1 MLWEAGEHI
10 ENKTTTEVLVGRKAV
25 NLASLVL
32 HGSRSN
38 DLPHMR
44 IVEMVKQTKNIST
57 NRQLS
62 LGEEASSLF
71 TSVGLYCGE
80 KIGVPMSVPH

>member
-10 ENKTTTEVLVGRKAV
+10 ENKTTTEVPVGGKAV

-44 IVEMVKQTKNIST
+44 IVEMVKQTNKKHIDQQTAQPGGSF
-57 NRQLS
+57 Q
-62 LGEEASSLF
+62 
-71 TSVGLYCGE
+71 SVY
-80 KIGVPMSVPH
+80 